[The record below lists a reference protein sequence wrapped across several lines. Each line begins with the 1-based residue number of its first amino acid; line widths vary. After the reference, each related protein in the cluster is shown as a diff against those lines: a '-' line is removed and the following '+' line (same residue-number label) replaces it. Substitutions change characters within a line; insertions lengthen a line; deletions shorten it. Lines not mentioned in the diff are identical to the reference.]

1 MGNCATRKETVKKNK
16 KHQPKPRVNPK
27 KNTPL
32 PVTPEETKKD
42 KSFKKAKED
51 RKKDKSSK
59 KDKED
64 RKKHQK
70 LVEKDKSSNKEKN
83 DRSEYPNLEDLEK
96 HCDKSSQVSLMAL
109 AWLGSN
115 AKFYKCVKETVRFY
129 NTCYIN
135 TSM

>member
-59 KDKED
+59 K
-64 RKKHQK
+64 
-70 LVEKDKSSNKEKN
+70 EKN

-109 AWLGSN
+109 A
-115 AKFYKCVKETVRFY
+115 
-129 NTCYIN
+129 
-135 TSM
+135 